1 MVFLR
6 FKWCSTIRTHLFKE
20 EIKIF
25 VTITFSSIFPYGKF
39 ADFGHVFSNVGYI
52 ISGLYFIFKV
62 YVRKL
67 KFEKI
72 SNKLTS
78 TGIPEQ
84 TGIFYALGGAL
95 ILEGVLSGI
104 YHICPTSSNFQFDT
118 TFMFFMAVLIF
129 RKLYQFRL
137 VDTTMTAQL
146 VFLLIA
152 VVLTLEVIGYFT
164 SHPAF
169 WVAFILTYMFFLFV
183 FILKIYLNEKKF
195 KKVFSIILNKM
206 LNCCSCEKVTFNY
219 KDLIPCTIVIIIN
232 IIMATFFAIS
242 QRPGVSRYLLA
253 ILMVNM
259 MCYEVYYVGKKIYY
273 R

>member
-206 LNCCSCEKVTFNY
+206 LNCCSCENVTFNY